1 MSTSFPIS
9 NHEKWAVSLAT
20 VILIAGVAIAWF
32 YGPSWI
38 NRSGSLVI
46 VVGVLLAISRL
57 ADLTETKVSAL
68 MNEQFEN
75 GMQHAIQE
83 IEATH
88 GHTLTPAQREAL
100 GQSVR
105 ISMSRGFSA
114 MFEDWRKRV
123 KRFEVSLVVVG
134 TLVNGFGDW
143 LFCLGVTCKAVV

>member
-20 VILIAGVAIAWF
+20 VILLAGVAIAWF
-32 YGPSWI
+32 HGPSWI

-57 ADLTETKVSAL
+57 ADLTETNVSEL
-68 MNEQFEN
+68 MNAHFEN
-75 GMQHAIQE
+75 GMQRAVQD

-88 GHTLTPAQREAL
+88 GHVLTPAQREAL
-100 GQSVR
+100 GQGVR
-105 ISMSRGFSA
+105 SSMSRGFSA
-114 MFEDWRKRV
+114 MFEDWRIRV
-123 KRFEVSLVVVG
+123 KRFEVSLVIVG

-143 LFCLGVTCKAVV
+143 LFCLAVTCKAAA